1 MAAGRGKGFGNLWRS
16 RVAAEAENPGE
27 TMLPRESVED
37 QGEEAGSA
45 AEARARDRRRDIRH
59 LTIYRVGAVVVDD
72 RRELC
77 LVRNISAGGLMA
89 IVYSPLETGQRLAVE
104 LKTNLQIPG
113 TVTWTRDSTIGVAFD
128 EKVDVGEVLSNA
140 AALDNGWRPRM
151 PRVPVDRM
159 ATLRA
164 GARTYWLSA
173 RDISQGGVKLESD
186 QPLDIGGETVVTLE
200 NFRPITGVVRWRK
213 DNAVGIS
220 FNQVI
225 PFQELGRWLTEQR
238 AG

>member
-1 MAAGRGKGFGNLWRS
+1 MQ
-16 RVAAEAENPGE
+16 
-27 TMLPRESVED
+27 PRESVERVETESGRD
-37 QGEEAGSA
+37 AA
-45 AEARARDRRRDIRH
+45 AEAAYARDRRRDIRH
-59 LTIYRVGAVVVDD
+59 LTILRVGAVIVGE

-89 IVYSPLETGQRLAVE
+89 IVYTPIEKGERLAIE
-104 LKTNLQIPG
+104 LKTDHPIPG

-128 EKVDVGEVLSNA
+128 EKIDVAEVLSHSA
-140 AALDNGWRPRM
+140 MLDNGWRPRM

-164 GARTYWLSA
+164 GARTYWVST
-173 RDISQGGVKLESD
+173 RDISQGGVKVEAD
-186 QPLDIGGETVVTLE
+186 QPIEIGGETVVTLE

-213 DNAVGIS
+213 DNVVGIS

-225 PFQELGRWLTEQR
+225 PFHELGRWLTKQKT
-238 AG
+238 G